1 MVEKGVGSGIW
12 HAFHQYAKPSNKFP
26 KDYNRNNESLYL
38 TYWNVNNSYR

>member
-1 MVEKGVGSGIW
+1 MVEKGVGCGIW
-12 HAFHQYAKPSNKFP
+12 HAFHQYAKPSNKCP